1 MLTPEQIQSLRAAFS
16 RFPSVWAVY
25 LFGSYAE
32 GRAHA
37 ESDLDL
43 AIVPRLDRPLPDL
56 LDLLTELTRLGF
68 DNLDLVLL
76 KGDDLVLAHEAVR
89 LNCLIYAAADF
100 DRDSYFSRIIREYL
114 DFLPYLAVQNQYF
127 KERMLSGQG

>member
-1 MLTPEQIQSLRAAFS
+1 MLLTDHLSQLQFVFS

-32 GRAHA
+32 GRTHA
-37 ESDLDL
+37 DSDLDL
-43 AIVPRLDRPLPDL
+43 AIVPRPNAPLPDL

-89 LNCLIYAAADF
+89 LNYLLYAAPDF
-100 DRDSYFSRIIREYL
+100 DADSHFSRVVREYL
-114 DFLPYLAVQNQYF
+114 DFLPYLEVQNQYF
-127 KERMLSGQG
+127 KERILSGQG